1 VAGVGTRD
9 QEGWPAG
16 VVLTAGEAGRHDA
29 LVPLL
34 ELAVPLW
41 ISHWRGSTP
50 FTRTSR
56 AAYCGEVVG
65 EHGDVLMFRSRP
77 VPARTLEGGIEMEAI
92 PGTGEVFD
100 RLAEG
105 IALAAYQPGGIDLF
119 GHHWEVPG

>member
-1 VAGVGTRD
+1 M
-9 QEGWPAG
+9 
-16 VVLTAGEAGRHDA
+16 LTAGEAGRYDA

-34 ELAVPLW
+34 EFAVPLW
-41 ISHWRGSTP
+41 IHHWRGSTP
-50 FTRTSR
+50 FTRTGR

-65 EHGDVLMFRSRP
+65 THGDVLMFRSRP
-77 VPARTLEGGIEMEAI
+77 VPARTLEGGVEVEAV

-105 IALAAYQPGGIDLF
+105 IALAAYQPGGIRLF